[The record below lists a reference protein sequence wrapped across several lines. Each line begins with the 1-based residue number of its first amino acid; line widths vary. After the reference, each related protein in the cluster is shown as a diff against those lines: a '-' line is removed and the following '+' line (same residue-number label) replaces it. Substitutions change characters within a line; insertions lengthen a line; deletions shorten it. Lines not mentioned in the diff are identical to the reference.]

1 MDAQTFTSVLR
12 GLSGMLPYG
21 SKLDE
26 AQCFV
31 AWQTVPPMVRAQVT
45 NDMWIYAAGQRK
57 LDPSPAQEL
66 TLDMQLFRYLFRLEN
81 DMPNFGWGLKAD
93 LPERM
98 ARAHQFNP
106 QPLSPYQLGHEH
118 DHQLKLEGWGQR
130 HEPHGVL
137 AHVFD
142 NHGSL
147 PGRLNSA
154 AEVAGKWFN
163 LPQVKSNAKA

>member
-12 GLSGMLPYG
+12 GLSGLLPYG

-31 AWQTVPPMVRAQVT
+31 AWQTVPPLVRSQVT
-45 NDMWIYAAGQRK
+45 NEMWIYAAGQRK

-106 QPLSPYQLGHEH
+106 QPLSSYQLGQEH

-137 AHVFD
+137 AEVFD
-142 NHGSL
+142 GNGSQ
-147 PGRLNSA
+147 PGRLTSA
-154 AEVAGKWFN
+154 SATTGKWFN
-163 LPQVKSNAKA
+163 LPQARLNAER